1 MKATIQDI
9 DQWEYDVERSVVPSV
24 DAERDLPG
32 AINKFIV
39 NLGNFLDQFLIQRSD
54 FVVDFGTI
62 NMIKGGW

>member
-1 MKATIQDI
+1 M
-9 DQWEYDVERSVVPSV
+9 PSV

-54 FVVDFGTI
+54 FVFDFGTI

>member
-9 DQWEYDVERSVVPSV
+9 DQWEYDVERSVVPSFSL

-39 NLGNFLDQFLIQRSD
+39 TGQFSWPISHPKEVTL
-54 FVVDFGTI
+54 
-62 NMIKGGW
+62 